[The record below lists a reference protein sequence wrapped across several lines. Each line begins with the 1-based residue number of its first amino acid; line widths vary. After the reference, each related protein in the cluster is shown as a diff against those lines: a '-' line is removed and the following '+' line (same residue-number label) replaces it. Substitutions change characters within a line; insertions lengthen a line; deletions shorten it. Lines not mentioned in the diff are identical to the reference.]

1 MPITTN
7 VVSLNPT
14 QARCTPYNFRWKILS
29 VTCDRSVVFSTNKI
43 DRHAITEILLK
54 VALNTITLPIMK
66 TFVCKVIHVTAD
78 VWIFT
83 VICLFF
89 FCSFLIYQVT
99 SIFHNKVSTFEFF
112 TGYNST
118 TFIFYIHNL
127 RKKTETNLM
136 SLKPEAPRSL

>member
-1 MPITTN
+1 
-7 VVSLNPT
+7 
-14 QARCTPYNFRWKILS
+14 
-29 VTCDRSVVFSTNKI
+29 
-43 DRHAITEILLK
+43 
-54 VALNTITLPIMK
+54 MK